1 MIFLNIG
8 SNLESDYGNRFEN
21 IYKCLKLLK
30 KKSIKI
36 IKISS
41 FYETPSYPDKNFP
54 KFINLGVLV
63 VYKEKVEDL
72 LIDILFIENEMGRKR
87 TQRNEPRII
96 DIDIIDFN
104 KETLVSENLIIPH
117 KSIKIRNFVLYPLQE
132 IDPEWSHP
140 ITGEKVDKLIRN
152 LDYKMRNEITRIN
165 ESDIINL

>member
-8 SNLESDYGNRFEN
+8 SNLISGYGSRFKN

-30 KKSIKI
+30 KKNIKI
-36 IKISS
+36 TKISS
-41 FYETPSYPDKNFP
+41 FYETPSYPNKNFP
-54 KFINLGVLV
+54 KFINVGVLSK
-63 VYKEKVEDL
+63 YKKKVEDL
-72 LIDILFIENEMGRKR
+72 LNDILSIENEMGRKR

-104 KETLVSENLIIPH
+104 KETLISENLIIPH

-140 ITGEKVDKLIRN
+140 ITGEKIDILIRN